1 MFGIEGVVWAVV
13 VVTLVVVVF
22 VVETRCVE
30 CRRGSTTCWDCV
42 GLVGG
47 WRIPGRDSVS
57 LNRIEWDGMRLNVL
71 DECVVDLLCV

>member
-1 MFGIEGVVWAVV
+1 MLGIKGVVWAVV
-13 VVTLVVVVF
+13 VVTLVVVF
-22 VVETRCVE
+22 VEETRCVE

-57 LNRIEWDGMRLNVL
+57 LNRIEWDGMRLNVV